1 MRILYLL
8 MVPVAIVVAGLAS
21 CEDRF
26 RYACQDPDNW
36 DTKQC
41 QKPYCDVTQTCPEHV
56 FADQRKIQEQLE
68 PKPPTVGKEPK
79 NECPK

>member
-1 MRILYLL
+1 MRMI
-8 MVPVAIVVAGLAS
+8 VAILLPLAVIVFGLAS

-26 RYACQDPDNW
+26 RYACQNPDNW
-36 DTKQC
+36 NTPQC
-41 QKPYCDVTQTCPEHV
+41 QKPQCDVTQTCPEHV

-68 PKPPTVGKEPK
+68 NKAPTNTESK